1 MDVITTHIN
10 ADFDAVASMAAAKK
24 FYPDAILV
32 FPGAQEKSVRD
43 FLSKPLHG
51 IESYKIKDI
60 NLDNISRLILVDVKN
75 KDRIGQFSEILDKRR
90 LVIHIYD
97 HHPFTP
103 EDIKGQKVVI
113 EPVGATTTIF
123 TEMIQ
128 QNKINISPVEAT
140 TLALG
145 IYEETG
151 SLIFPSTTVR
161 DITAA
166 AYLLKKG
173 ANLNVVASFISRE
186 HTPQEIELLNELVHS
201 AKNYVIHGIRVKIA
215 RASRETYI
223 GDIAYLS
230 HKLRDIEDVDALFLL
245 VMMEDTTYIIA
256 RSRVVEANV
265 SEIVQPFNGG
275 GHSTAASAVVRD
287 ISLEEIEEKLIT
299 ILKEKIKPTKTAKDI
314 MTSPVKSILID
325 DIIKNAEQTMTRY
338 GVNVLPVLQDD
349 IYKGIISREVVE
361 KALFH
366 GFGKSKVS
374 EFCTTDAITVKA
386 LTPASEVEALMIE
399 QNQRFMPVIEDKKII
414 GAITRT
420 DILRSLYESLLRKS
434 RINGEEVL
442 KEKPSMGKNLSII
455 MKSMFPPKIFN
466 L

>member
-10 ADFDAVASMAAAKK
+10 ADFDAVASMAAVKK

-75 KDRIGQFSEILDKRR
+75 KDRIGQFAEILDKKR

-128 QNKINISPVEAT
+128 QNKINISPVEA
-140 TLALG
+140 
-145 IYEETG
+145 
-151 SLIFPSTTVR
+151 
-161 DITAA
+161 
-166 AYLLKKG
+166 
-173 ANLNVVASFISRE
+173 
-186 HTPQEIELLNELVHS
+186 LV
-201 AKNYVIHGIRVKIA
+201 
-215 RASRETYI
+215 
-223 GDIAYLS
+223 
-230 HKLRDIEDVDALFLL
+230 LL

-275 GHSTAASAVVRD
+275 GHSTAASAVVKD
-287 ISLEEIEEKLIT
+287 ISLEEIEEKLVT

-374 EFCTTDAITVKA
+374 EFCTTDAITA
-386 LTPASEVEALMIE
+386 APNTPMQEVEAFMIE
-399 QNQRFMPVIEDKKII
+399 QNQRFTPVIENEQII
-414 GAITRT
+414 GA
-420 DILRSLYESLLRKS
+420 
-434 RINGEEVL
+434 
-442 KEKPSMGKNLSII
+442 
-455 MKSMFPPKIFN
+455 
-466 L
+466 